1 MQRSPAI
8 QRVHD
13 ELQNVNKKYVTEL
26 IDSVNLTPKEK
37 DIVIKTELE
46 GVSTA
51 ELEDQYN
58 LAFTT
63 IIKTKKKAMLKIF
76 KFLLLYFHNIY
87 QLLPN
92 ESQFPLKHL

>member
-13 ELQNVNKKYVTEL
+13 ELQNVNRKYVTEL
-26 IDSVNLTPKEK
+26 INSVNLTPKER

-76 KFLLLYFHNIY
+76 KFLSGGNNPTNNAY
-87 QLLPN
+87 
-92 ESQFPLKHL
+92 